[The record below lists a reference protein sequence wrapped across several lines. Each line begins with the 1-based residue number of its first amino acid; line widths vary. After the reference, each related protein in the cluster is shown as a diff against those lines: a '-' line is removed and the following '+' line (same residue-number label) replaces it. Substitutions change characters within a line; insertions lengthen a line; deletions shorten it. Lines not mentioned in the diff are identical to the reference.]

1 MIKEAIVTIM
11 IIDMDRSIEFYT
23 KLLGF
28 KLINRAGDEWVEI
41 QAPGLVIGLHKKDG
55 HSSHVKVGDNMSI
68 GFSVDDIK
76 KVIKHF
82 EGKGL
87 KIQPYEAEAVSL
99 GFFKDLDDNQLYFV
113 EEKK

>member
-11 IIDMDRSIEFYT
+11 IIDMDRS
-23 KLLGF
+23 
-28 KLINRAGDEWVEI
+28 
-41 QAPGLVIGLHKKDG
+41 
-55 HSSHVKVGDNMSI
+55 
-68 GFSVDDIK
+68 IK